1 MLQASTELSYPTGKK
16 VEYVHLNQILNTS
29 NDESYINQLK
39 NYVTKL
45 FSSFVLV
52 QNQDHLQLRFK
63 DPDNLTYHKLFID
76 AINFI
81 SENGLLNVKASSD
94 LYTNDQVNLSHFRNA
109 LARIFEEQFGWTVNG
124 SDVIKLF
131 DSLASIVN
139 KHNLYVN
146 NSDNVEAFTKNYV
159 VEQMYRIAKNPS
171 NLIQAQTSV
180 DQTTSEPK
188 DLADEFSTAGK
199 ALKKATPG
207 NIGNK
212 YQSIEDNH
220 VGKDVIGISAVG
232 LKSFFALTQYAN
244 TILKQG
250 NPEAVDR
257 LLSNPITF
265 NGNTYYT
272 IANANGRNIE
282 NADILAKLNTL
293 NSKDA
298 ALMISALLSLATDNA
313 KELCLAKLNANAKM
327 AGMYIYGLTMG
338 IPFRE
343 LGQLMMSD
351 IGNTVASLLKG
362 SIITDELKLN
372 TIDQVIDYLEDP
384 LKKVMGVYR
393 NKKLWKMKTGLLDSK
408 SVWKQLD
415 SEIASIKGGLKNYDL
430 LEGPIKEWKVSYGKK
445 GFLHTFL
452 TEMTNKKVSSSEIVK
467 SLRAIKKGLEQRLIE
482 HIPQNK
488 YLKIQALDALIDA
501 YSAKAKLEAAEST
514 LWEGAFND
522 FKTLHSGASELKT
535 LGSFLGANQG
545 VKNTYADFL
554 NFVKNFENAIA
565 DRYTTYLKY
574 GGKSISNFD
583 TSLDFSR
590 FIYDPEYRQDRI
602 EAYEKIKASFNIL
615 EVLTTVPHYWGYLQT
630 VYTKHGALYES
641 SARHRTNHRYISS
654 LKGTLNMDKKIKAL
668 DTLVETKSIT
678 NYFNQTGKS
687 FYISAG
693 TDIITLDSAT
703 KSSRTPA
710 SVATKIYLGTQ
721 GGDATYKNWVETEVI
736 PNLLAGF
743 TSNRGGI
750 RNVSIANN
758 GFIRSLRPNTF
769 TKNLHKNSSVSYTT
783 SIDMSP
789 RTDERRL
796 ELNKLIQ
803 EFDSLT
809 SSYTVYDEDGVK
821 HSIPIK
827 EIFYQYNLIA
837 YNGRSGSGTLT
848 RIFDNYAVQGGK
860 ELRQSIKDFD
870 DSGSYYHLSDQE
882 IIVGTSQIESPYG
895 SYNENIYYKNKKDL
909 VVDLLVRRPRED
921 DNPNI
926 DMGGDTG
933 EVRFGSYVVNGS
945 MKDIDTNLI
954 LHRPTDTDIQKLNTE
969 IAGKNWEV
977 IYDPVTKTFTKLQ
990 AEDGTILQNIDQV
1003 QELLVSY
1010 DPNTG
1015 RYILDKEILNSL
1027 IEYQTNC
1034 L

>member
-1 MLQASTELSYPTGKK
+1 MLQASTELNYPTGKK
-16 VEYVHLNQILNTS
+16 VEYKHPTEVFNMSNKDNYIEQLRDYVTTLFGAFQIRQS
-29 NDESYINQLK
+29 NDRAFL
-39 NYVTKL
+39 
-45 FSSFVLV
+45 
-52 QNQDHLQLRFK
+52 DFK
-63 DPDNLTYHKLFID
+63 DPDDPMYHRILVD
-76 AINFI
+76 TINYV
-81 SENGLLNVKASSD
+81 SENGLLKVFYPEGDA
-94 LYTNDQVNLSHFRNA
+94 LSQTKMRNFRND
-109 LARIFEEQFGWTVNG
+109 LSKIIREQFGWNVDSG
-124 SDVIKLF
+124 EIMQIF

-180 DQTTSEPK
+180 DQTTGEPK

-207 NIGNK
+207 NTGNK
-212 YQSIEDNH
+212 FQSIEDNH

-244 TILKQG
+244 TVLKQG
-250 NPEAVDR
+250 DPEAVDR

-372 TIDQVIDYLEDP
+372 TIDQVIDYLESP
-384 LKKVMGVYR
+384 LKKVMGIYR

-415 SEIASIKGGLKNYDL
+415 SEIASTKGGLKNADL

-452 TEMTNKKVSSSEIVK
+452 TEMTDKKVLSSEIVK
-467 SLRAIKKGLEQRLIE
+467 SLRSIKKGLEQRLNE

-501 YSAKAKLEAAEST
+501 YSAKAKLEAVEST

-535 LGSFLGANQG
+535 LGTFLGANQG
-545 VKNTYADFL
+545 VKNTYSDFL
-554 NFVKNFENAIA
+554 NFVKNFENAIE
-565 DRYTTYLKY
+565 DRYATYLKY
-574 GGKSISNFD
+574 GGKPISNFD
-583 TSLDFSR
+583 RTLDFSR
-590 FIYDPEYRQDRI
+590 FIHDPEYRQDRI
-602 EAYEKIKASFNIL
+602 EAYEQIKASFNIL
-615 EVLTTVPHYWGYLQT
+615 EVLTTVPQYWGYIQT
-630 VYTKHGALYES
+630 VYTKHGALYEG
-641 SARHRTNHRYISS
+641 SARHRTNHRYINS
-654 LKGTLNMDKKIKAL
+654 LKGALNMDKKIKAL
-668 DTLVETKSIT
+668 DTLVETKSII
-678 NYFNQTGKS
+678 NYFNQTGRA

-693 TDIITLDSAT
+693 TDIITLDSVT
-703 KSSRTPA
+703 KSSRTKAP
-710 SVATKIYLGTQ
+710 VATKIYLGTQ
-721 GGDATYKNWVETEVI
+721 GGDATYKNWVEKEVI

-750 RNVSIANN
+750 KNVSIANN
-758 GFIRSLRPNTF
+758 GFIKSLRPNTF

-783 SIDMSP
+783 SVDMSP
-789 RTDERRL
+789 RTDEGRL

-809 SSYTVYDEDGVK
+809 SSYTVYDEDGTK

-837 YNGRSGSGTLT
+837 YNGKSGSGTLT

-870 DSGSYYHLSDQE
+870 DSGSHYHLSDQE
-882 IIVGTSQIESPYG
+882 IIVGTSQVESPFG

-909 VVDLLVRRPRED
+909 VVDLLVRKPKEEG
-921 DNPNI
+921 NPDI
-926 DMGGDTG
+926 DMGSDTG
-933 EVRFGSYVVNGS
+933 ETRFGAYVVNGS
-945 MKDIDTNLI
+945 MKDIDTNVI
-954 LHRPTDTDIQKLNTE
+954 LHRPTDTDVQKLNAE

-977 IYDPVTKTFTKLQ
+977 VYDPVTKTFTKLQ
-990 AEDGTILQNIDQV
+990 AEDGTVLQNINQV
-1003 QELLVSY
+1003 QELLVNY

>member
-1 MLQASTELSYPTGKK
+1 MLQASTELNYPTGKK
-16 VEYVHLNQILNTS
+16 VEYKHPTEVFNMS
-29 NDESYINQLK
+29 NKDNYIEQLRD
-39 NYVTKL
+39 YVTTL
-45 FSSFVLV
+45 FGAF
-52 QNQDHLQLRFK
+52 QLRQSNNRAFLDFK
-63 DPDNLTYHKLFID
+63 DPDDPMYHRILVD
-76 AINFI
+76 TINYV
-81 SENGLLNVKASSD
+81 SENGLLKVFYPEGDA
-94 LYTNDQVNLSHFRNA
+94 LSQTKMRNFRND
-109 LARIFEEQFGWTVNG
+109 LSKILREQFGWNVDG
-124 SDVIKLF
+124 SEIMQIF

-180 DQTTSEPK
+180 DQTTGEPK

-207 NIGNK
+207 NTGNK
-212 YQSIEDNH
+212 FQSIEDNH

-244 TILKQG
+244 TVLKQG
-250 NPEAVDR
+250 DPEAVDR

-265 NGNTYYT
+265 KGNTYYT

-372 TIDQVIDYLEDP
+372 TIDQVIDYLESP
-384 LKKVMGVYR
+384 LKKVMGIYR

-415 SEIASIKGGLKNYDL
+415 FEIASVKGGLKNADL

-452 TEMTNKKVSSSEIVK
+452 TEMTDKKVPSSEIVK
-467 SLRAIKKGLEQRLIE
+467 SLRSIKKGLEQRLNE

-535 LGSFLGANQG
+535 LGTFLGANQG
-545 VKNTYADFL
+545 VKNTYSDFL
-554 NFVKNFENAIA
+554 NFVKNFENAIE
-565 DRYTTYLKY
+565 DRYATYLKY
-574 GGKSISNFD
+574 GGKAISNFD
-583 TSLDFSR
+583 RSLDFSR
-590 FIYDPEYRQDRI
+590 FIHDSEYRQDRI
-602 EAYEKIKASFNIL
+602 KAYEQIKASFNIL
-615 EVLTTVPHYWGYLQT
+615 EVLTTVPQYWGYLQT

-641 SARHRTNHRYISS
+641 SARHRTNHRYINS
-654 LKGTLNMDKKIKAL
+654 LKGALNMDKKIKAL

-678 NYFNQTGKS
+678 NYFNQTGRA

-693 TDIITLDSAT
+693 TDIITLDSTT
-703 KSSRTPA
+703 KSSRTKAP
-710 SVATKIYLGTQ
+710 VATKIYLGTQ
-721 GGDATYKNWVETEVI
+721 GGDATYKNWVEKEVI

-750 RNVSIANN
+750 KNVSIANN
-758 GFIRSLRPNTF
+758 GFIKSLRPNTF

-783 SIDMSP
+783 SVDMSP
-789 RTDERRL
+789 RTDEGRL

-809 SSYTVYDEDGVK
+809 SSYTVYDEDGTK

-837 YNGRSGSGTLT
+837 YNGKSGSGTLT

-870 DSGSYYHLSDQE
+870 DSGSHYHLSDQE
-882 IIVGTSQIESPYG
+882 IIVGTSQVESPFG

-909 VVDLLVRRPRED
+909 VVDLLVRKPKEEG
-921 DNPNI
+921 NPDI
-926 DMGGDTG
+926 DMDSDTG
-933 EVRFGSYVVNGS
+933 ETRFGAYVVNGS
-945 MKDIDTNLI
+945 MKDIDTNVI
-954 LHRPTDTDIQKLNTE
+954 LHRPTDTDVQKLNAE

-977 IYDPVTKTFTKLQ
+977 VYDPVTKTFTKLQ
-990 AEDGTILQNIDQV
+990 AEDGTVLQNINQV
-1003 QELLVSY
+1003 QELLVNY

>member
-1 MLQASTELSYPTGKK
+1 MLQASTELNYPTGKK
-16 VEYVHLNQILNTS
+16 VEYKHPTEVFNMS
-29 NDESYINQLK
+29 NKDNYIEQLRD
-39 NYVTKL
+39 YVTTL
-45 FSSFVLV
+45 FGAF
-52 QNQDHLQLRFK
+52 QLRQSNNRAFLDFK
-63 DPDNLTYHKLFID
+63 DPDDPMYHRILVD
-76 AINFI
+76 TINYV
-81 SENGLLNVKASSD
+81 SENGLLKVFYPEGDA
-94 LYTNDQVNLSHFRNA
+94 LSQTKMRNFRND
-109 LARIFEEQFGWTVNG
+109 LSKILREQFGWNVDG
-124 SDVIKLF
+124 SEIMQIF

-180 DQTTSEPK
+180 DQTTGEPK

-207 NIGNK
+207 NTGNK
-212 YQSIEDNH
+212 FQSIEDNH

-244 TILKQG
+244 TVLKQG
-250 NPEAVDR
+250 DPEAVDR

-265 NGNTYYT
+265 KGNTYYT

-372 TIDQVIDYLEDP
+372 TIDQVIDYLESP
-384 LKKVMGVYR
+384 LKKVMGIYR

-415 SEIASIKGGLKNYDL
+415 FEIASVKGGLKNADL

-452 TEMTNKKVSSSEIVK
+452 TEMTDKKVPSSEIVK
-467 SLRAIKKGLEQRLIE
+467 SLRSIKKGLEQRLNE

-535 LGSFLGANQG
+535 LGTFLGANQG
-545 VKNTYADFL
+545 VKNTYSDFL
-554 NFVKNFENAIA
+554 NFVKNFENAIE
-565 DRYTTYLKY
+565 DRYATYLKY
-574 GGKSISNFD
+574 SGKAISNFD
-583 TSLDFSR
+583 RSLDFSR
-590 FIYDPEYRQDRI
+590 FIHDSEYRQDRI
-602 EAYEKIKASFNIL
+602 KAYEQIKASFNIL
-615 EVLTTVPHYWGYLQT
+615 EVLTTVPQYWGYLQT

-641 SARHRTNHRYISS
+641 SARHRTNHRYINS
-654 LKGTLNMDKKIKAL
+654 LKGALNMDKKIKAL

-678 NYFNQTGKS
+678 NYFNQTGRA

-693 TDIITLDSAT
+693 TDIITLDSTT
-703 KSSRTPA
+703 KSSRTKAP
-710 SVATKIYLGTQ
+710 VATKIYLGTQ
-721 GGDATYKNWVETEVI
+721 GGDATYKNWVEKEVI

-750 RNVSIANN
+750 KNVSIANN
-758 GFIRSLRPNTF
+758 GFIKSLRPNTF

-783 SIDMSP
+783 SVDMSP
-789 RTDERRL
+789 RTDEGRL

-809 SSYTVYDEDGVK
+809 SSYTVYDEDGTK

-837 YNGRSGSGTLT
+837 YNGKSGSGTLT

-870 DSGSYYHLSDQE
+870 DSGSHYHLSDQE
-882 IIVGTSQIESPYG
+882 IIVGTSQVESPFG

-909 VVDLLVRRPRED
+909 VVDLLVRKPKEEG
-921 DNPNI
+921 NPDI
-926 DMGGDTG
+926 DMDSDTG
-933 EVRFGSYVVNGS
+933 ETRFGAYVVNGS
-945 MKDIDTNLI
+945 MKDIDTNVI
-954 LHRPTDTDIQKLNTE
+954 LHRPTDTDVQKLNAE

-977 IYDPVTKTFTKLQ
+977 VYDPVTKTFTKLQ
-990 AEDGTILQNIDQV
+990 AEDGTVLQNINQV
-1003 QELLVSY
+1003 QELLVNY

>member
-1 MLQASTELSYPTGKK
+1 MLQASTELTYPTGKK
-16 VEYVHLNQILNTS
+16 VEYKYPPEVFDMS
-29 NDESYINQLK
+29 NKEIYVEQLRD
-39 NYVTKL
+39 YVTKL
-45 FSSFVLV
+45 FGAFQIRQSNERVFL
-52 QNQDHLQLRFK
+52 DFK
-63 DPDNLTYHKLFID
+63 DPDSTIYHKMFID
-76 AINFI
+76 AVNYI
-81 SENGLLNVKASSD
+81 SENGLLKVYAVDDSQSQTKMRN
-94 LYTNDQVNLSHFRNA
+94 FRND
-109 LARIFEEQFGWTVNG
+109 LAKIFREEFGWNVDGGEIIQMFN
-124 SDVIKLF
+124 
-131 DSLASIVN
+131 SLASIVN

-146 NSDNVEAFTKNYV
+146 NSDAVEAFTKNYV

-180 DQTTSEPK
+180 DQTTGEPK

-207 NIGNK
+207 NTGNK
-212 YQSIEDNH
+212 FQSIEDNH

-244 TILKQG
+244 TVLRQG
-250 NPEAVDR
+250 DPEAVDR
-257 LLSNPITF
+257 LLSNPISF

-272 IANANGRNIE
+272 IANANGKNIT

-384 LKKVMGVYR
+384 LSKVMSIYR
-393 NKKLWKMKTGLLDSK
+393 NKKLWKQKTGLLDSK
-408 SVWKQLD
+408 SVWRQLD
-415 SEIASIKGGLKNYDL
+415 FDIASAKGGLKNPDL
-430 LEGPIKEWKVSYGKK
+430 LEGPIKEWKHSYGNS
-445 GFLHTFL
+445 GYLHTFL
-452 TEMTNKKVSSSEIVK
+452 TEMSKNKVPASEIVK
-467 SLRAIKKGLEQRLIE
+467 SLRSIKKSLELRLVE

-488 YLKIQALDALIDA
+488 HLKIQALDALIDA
-501 YSAKAKLEAAEST
+501 YSAKAKLGAAEST
-514 LWEGAFND
+514 LWQGAFND

-535 LGSFLGANQG
+535 LGTFLGANQG
-545 VKNTYADFL
+545 VKNTYSDFL
-554 NFVKNFENAIA
+554 NFVKNFENAIE
-565 DRYTTYLKY
+565 DRYKTYLKY
-574 GGKSISNFD
+574 GGKTISNFD
-583 TSLDFSR
+583 KTLDFSR
-590 FIYDPEYRQDRI
+590 FIHDPEYRQDRI
-602 EAYEKIKASFNIL
+602 NAYEKIKASFNIL
-615 EVLTTVPHYWGYLQT
+615 EVLTTVPQYWGYLQT
-630 VYTKHGALYES
+630 VYTKHGSLYES
-641 SARHRTNHRYISS
+641 SARHRTNHHYINELS
-654 LKGTLNMDKKIKAL
+654 GALNMDKRIKAL

-678 NYFNQTGKS
+678 NYFNQAGKS

-693 TDIITLDSAT
+693 TDIITLDST
-703 KSSRTPA
+703 IKSSRTPA
-710 SVATKIYLGTQ
+710 TVATKIYLGTQ
-721 GGDATYKNWVETEVI
+721 GGDATFKNWVEKEVI
-736 PNLLAGF
+736 PNLLEGY
-743 TSNRGGI
+743 TSSRGGI

-769 TKNLHKNSSVSYTT
+769 TKNLHKNSSISYTT
-783 SIDMSP
+783 NVDMSP
-789 RTDERRL
+789 RTDEGRL

-809 SSYTVYDEDGVK
+809 SSYTVFDEDGVK

-837 YNGRSGSGTLT
+837 YNGKSGSGTLT
-848 RIFDNYAVQGGK
+848 RIFDNYATQGGK

-870 DSGSYYHLSDQE
+870 DSGDYYYLSDQE
-882 IIVGTSQIESPYG
+882 IIVGTSQVESPYG
-895 SYNENIYYKNKKDL
+895 SYSKNIYYRNKKEL
-909 VVDLLVRRPRED
+909 VTDLLVRSPKQETNSD
-921 DNPNI
+921 M
-926 DMGGDTG
+926 DMGSDSG
-933 EVRFGSYVVNGS
+933 ETRFGSYVVSGS
-945 MKDIDTNLI
+945 MKDIDTNVI
-954 LHRPTDTDIQKLNTE
+954 LHRPTDTDVQKLNTE
-969 IAGKNWEV
+969 IGGKNWEV
-977 IYDPVTKTFTKLQ
+977 VYDPVTKTFTKLQ
-990 AEDGTILQNIDQV
+990 SEDGTTLQNINQV
-1003 QELLVSY
+1003 QDLLVQY
-1010 DPNTG
+1010 NPNTG
-1015 RYILDKEILNSL
+1015 RYELDKEILNSL